1 MELSIAEKR
10 RKEVHRLAK
19 MKSEDLTVENIVEA
33 EKIMNSYYRLVHL
46 CERNLL
52 LSNCEA
58 TCNRRSTKESEERE
72 EKWYKRLDK
81 QFRETYGLQLT
92 YFGYYP
98 TICYQSDKGGL
109 AQAIS
114 VYFY

>member
-1 MELSIAEKR
+1 MGVAENR
-10 RKEVHRLAK
+10 RKEVVRLAK
-19 MKSEDLTVENIVEA
+19 MKNPEPSEDDVVEA
-33 EKIMNSYYRLVHL
+33 SKMMNSYYRLVHL
-46 CERNLL
+46 FERNLL

-58 TCNRRSTKESEERE
+58 TCNRRSTLESEARE
-72 EKWYKRLDK
+72 NRWYLRLDK
-81 QFRETYGLQLT
+81 QFQDTYGLRLA

-98 TICYQSDKGGL
+98 TIVYDKDKGGL